1 MKALVCLCLL
11 LSSFQALAAPSSP
24 GNGASVPWD
33 ISKPLNGITFER
45 VKAVK
50 PPTPDRPA
58 PRFSRLHNIKGKPG
72 SFTSVSALGRLL
84 KTPPAHH
91 QHVYQNVS
99 ATGDFS
105 TQYAIQCGWDGVPL
119 WLLFDTGSSD
129 TWAVKTGFR
138 CNDGVGG
145 GNDQEVCGFGSPTID
160 EFSGGAI
167 EDLHFLLKYGS
178 GEQIVGPMGYSDLT
192 CGGVHVARQQ
202 VGLANDTYWHGN
214 NLTVGILG
222 LAYPSLTSAFYGE
235 VGSEATWNA
244 ISYTPFFTNAITQGT
259 IDPVFSVAI
268 LKNSSEGMLAW
279 GGLPPMD
286 WRRGRSAETDL
297 IIANLIGQAE
307 TAWRYSFYT
316 IIPDGIKWGQSTDT
330 TKFPYIVDTGTTM
343 NYLPPPLAEQ
353 IAMAFQPRAVYL
365 YQWGAYFAPCN
376 AIPPQFAIIISGV
389 EFWINP
395 ADLMYQ
401 DLKDPLTGYC
411 AVAIA
416 SGGAGPYILGD
427 VFLQNVVAVFDVGAA
442 KMRFYSR

>member
-1 MKALVCLCLL
+1 MKALVCLWLL
-11 LSSFQALAAPSSP
+11 LGSLQALAAPSST
-24 GNGASVPWD
+24 GNGATVPWD
-33 ISKPLNGITFER
+33 LSKPLNGITFER

-286 WRRGRSAETDL
+286 WRRGGSAETDL
-297 IIANLIGQAE
+297 II
-307 TAWRYSFYT
+307 
-316 IIPDGIKWGQSTDT
+316 
-330 TKFPYIVDTGTTM
+330 V
-343 NYLPPPLAEQ
+343 
-353 IAMAFQPRAVYL
+353 
-365 YQWGAYFAPCN
+365 C
-376 AIPPQFAIIISGV
+376 
-389 EFWINP
+389 
-395 ADLMYQ
+395 DL
-401 DLKDPLTGYC
+401 C
-411 AVAIA
+411 
-416 SGGAGPYILGD
+416 
-427 VFLQNVVAVFDVGAA
+427 
-442 KMRFYSR
+442 